1 MLIRQRRLEISDLDS
16 PLGKASAAHPEYIRS
31 VVRTLAEE
39 AGVPDSEAFAH
50 SWHILMKGSI
60 VAAGEGDELAG
71 RRAGAMGEDLLD
83 TYLRDRTDPPPRV
96 PDSSEPATG
105 A

>member
-1 MLIRQRRLEISDLDS
+1 
-16 PLGKASAAHPEYIRS
+16 

-39 AGVPDSEAFAH
+39 AGVQDPETFAH

-71 RRAGAMGEDLLD
+71 KRARAMGADLLD
-83 TYLRDRTDPPPRV
+83 RYLRDTVDPLQPTP
-96 PDSSEPATG
+96 
-105 A
+105 

>member
-1 MLIRQRRLEISDLDS
+1 MGDLDS
-16 PLGKASAAHPEYIRS
+16 PLGKASAAHLRYIRS

-39 AGVPDSEAFAH
+39 AGVQDSASFAH

-60 VAAGEGDELAG
+60 VAAGEGDEQAG
-71 RRAGAMGEDLLD
+71 RRARAMGEDLLD
-83 TYLRDRTDPPPRV
+83 RYLGAAIDPSQAV
-96 PDSSEPATG
+96 VDTAAHATS